1 MVLVDFHSACQNVV
15 ADSTAVGGPLSY
27 QPIVCGLV
35 GFAAVVL
42 PVVQRFAVG
51 TPVTRRP
58 PHRSQ
63 RAEFPHWAPTSGV
76 DAQTL
81 CLPYP
86 FQRISQAFG
95 IDVGT
100 VSWPC
105 PRFLAS
111 CPFRVVHIDSDPG
124 TVSGT
129 WFVGTNSPW
138 SGRFAPRSPPTAAHR
153 NLCSSASRLLSA
165 CQTSRLRASLS
176 CSFRIHSADHEPS
189 STARDRI
196 SRLPCK

>member
-1 MVLVDFHSACQNVV
+1 MRNVRISAF
-15 ADSTAVGGPLSY
+15 STTSNLDRCIPL
-27 QPIVCGLV
+27 P
-35 GFAAVVL
+35 
-42 PVVQRFAVG
+42 FAVG

-63 RAEFPHWAPTSGV
+63 RAKLPHWAPTLGV

-86 FQRISQAFG
+86 SQRISQAFG
-95 IDVGT
+95 IDVGA
-100 VSWPC
+100 VSWQY

-111 CPFRVVHIDSDPG
+111 CPFRVGHITVLSG

-129 WFVGTNSPW
+129 WLVETNSLW
-138 SGRFAPRSPPTAAHR
+138 SGCLAPRPPPTTAHR
-153 NLCSSASRLLSA
+153 HLCSNVSQLLSA
-165 CQTSRLRASLS
+165 CPTSRLRTSLS
-176 CSFRIHSADHEPS
+176 CSFRIHSTDRGPS
-189 STARDRI
+189 SKARGGI

>member
-1 MVLVDFHSACQNVV
+1 MTRGQHGLLLLCCKR
-15 ADSTAVGGPLSY
+15 LSLS
-27 QPIVCGLV
+27 ITHR
-35 GFAAVVL
+35 FAPAHV
-42 PVVQRFAVG
+42 AVG
-51 TPVTRRP
+51 TALTGRP
-58 PHRSQ
+58 PRRSQ
-63 RAEFPHWAPTSGV
+63 RAELPHWAPTSGV

-86 FQRISQAFG
+86 FQRILQAFG

-111 CPFRVVHIDSDPG
+111 YPFRVVHIDSDPG
-124 TVSGT
+124 TVSGA
-129 WFVGTNSPW
+129 WFVGSHSPW

-165 CQTSRLRASLS
+165 CQTSRLRTSLS
-176 CSFRIHSADHEPS
+176 CSFRIHSADLVDS
-189 STARDRI
+189 KARGGI

>member
-1 MVLVDFHSACQNVV
+1 M
-15 ADSTAVGGPLSY
+15 G
-27 QPIVCGLV
+27 QPSRLG
-35 GFAAVVL
+35 
-42 PVVQRFAVG
+42 RFAVG

-58 PHRSQ
+58 PHKFQ
-63 RAEFPHWAPTSGV
+63 RAELPYWAPTSGLTRRRCSGYGCIPV
-76 DAQTL
+76 GS
-81 CLPYP
+81 LPYP
-86 FQRISQAFG
+86 FQRILQAFG

-100 VSWPC
+100 VSWLC

-165 CQTSRLRASLS
+165 CQTSRLRTSLS
-176 CSFRIHSADHEPS
+176 CSFRIHSADLVDS
-189 STARDRI
+189 KARGGI
-196 SRLPCK
+196 SRLPCQ

>member
-1 MVLVDFHSACQNVV
+1 MSDFGCRGEEFVSGRRRC
-15 ADSTAVGGPLSY
+15 
-27 QPIVCGLV
+27 
-35 GFAAVVL
+35 
-42 PVVQRFAVG
+42 FAVG

-63 RAEFPHWAPTSGV
+63 RAELPHWAPTSGV

-138 SGRFAPRSPPTAAHR
+138 SGRFAPRSPPTTAHR

-165 CQTSRLRASLS
+165 CQTSRLRTSLS
-176 CSFRIHSADHEPS
+176 CSFRIHSADLVDS
-189 STARDRI
+189 KARGGI
-196 SRLPCK
+196 SRLPRK

>member
-1 MVLVDFHSACQNVV
+1 MRSPVIRWRWLRRRSARSQRR
-15 ADSTAVGGPLSY
+15 
-27 QPIVCGLV
+27 
-35 GFAAVVL
+35 
-42 PVVQRFAVG
+42 RFAVG

-63 RAEFPHWAPTSGV
+63 RAELPHWAPTSGV

-100 VSWPC
+100 VPWPC

-124 TVSGT
+124 TVSGA

-153 NLCSSASRLLSA
+153 NLCSSASWLLSA
-165 CQTSRLRASLS
+165 CQTSRLRTSLS
-176 CSFRIHSADHEPS
+176 CSFRIHSADLVDS
-189 STARDRI
+189 KARGGI
-196 SRLPCK
+196 SRLPRK